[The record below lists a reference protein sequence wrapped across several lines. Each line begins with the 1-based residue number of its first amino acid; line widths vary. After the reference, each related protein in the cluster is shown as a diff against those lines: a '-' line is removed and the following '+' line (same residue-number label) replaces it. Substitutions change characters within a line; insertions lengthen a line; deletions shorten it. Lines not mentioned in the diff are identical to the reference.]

1 MCELSS
7 GCSRVSNGVPWKQDK
22 APSFTLTAPSSFCIT
37 ALSQGAGAVLPP
49 PQIVW
54 SRRREVGTSH
64 RVWDLS
70 DRPQQRIGRR
80 GEPPTPPLVALLALP
95 YLLCSLPPSPCI
107 SHCSACPLGSDIICK
122 GRWIGLLPWVLTY
135 LDTEIIL
142 SALGFH
148 FYILKFLLPIM
159 SLK

>member
-7 GCSRVSNGVPWKQDK
+7 GYSRVSNGVPWKQDK

-95 YLLCSLPPSPCI
+95 YLLCS
-107 SHCSACPLGSDIICK
+107 
-122 GRWIGLLPWVLTY
+122 
-135 LDTEIIL
+135 
-142 SALGFH
+142 
-148 FYILKFLLPIM
+148 FLLALVFPTALPAPLALT
-159 SLK
+159 SFAKGGGLGYSHGS